1 MFESLEAFQEA
12 AKNEM
17 KKPEGSLKMLVG
29 ALMTI
34 ETDVKLAS
42 HMLTLLVSKK
52 DTVADKKSPTG
63 TKLNPALKRLVDNLK
78 FKPNVAKSYAGG
90 TPDNGYACD
99 IEDIK
104 LNILKQQCVIE
115 EDKAKLVVKSAG
127 KDSPTPLKMAINN
140 EGLWKIPGSGNL
152 SSMTT
157 GVKKPTED
165 PKDI

>member
-12 AKNEM
+12 AKKEM
-17 KKPEGSLKMLVG
+17 KSPEGSLKMLVG

-42 HMLTLLVSKK
+42 SMLTQLVSKK
-52 DTVADKKSPTG
+52 DVVVDKKSPTG
-63 TKLNPALKRLVDNLK
+63 TKLNPAFRRLVDNLK

-90 TPDNGYACD
+90 TAENGYQCD
-99 IEDIK
+99 IENIK
-104 LNILKQQCVIE
+104 PNILKNQCVIE
-115 EDKAKLVVKSAG
+115 EDKAKLVVKSGG
-127 KDSPTPLKMAINN
+127 KDSPTPLKLAINN

-157 GVKKPTED
+157 GVKKPAVD

>member
-12 AKNEM
+12 AKKEM

-42 HMLTLLVSKK
+42 QMLTLLVSKK
-52 DTVADKKSPTG
+52 DLVVDKKSPTG
-63 TKLNPALKRLVDNLK
+63 FKVNPAIKRLVDNLK
-78 FKPNVAKSYAGG
+78 FKKYVAKSYAGG
-90 TPDNGYACD
+90 TPENGYQCD
-99 IEDIK
+99 IENIK
-104 LNILKQQCVIE
+104 LNILKNQCVIE
-115 EDKAKLVVKSAG
+115 EDKAKLMVKSGG
-127 KDSPTPLKMAINN
+127 KDSPTPIKLAINN

-157 GVKKPTED
+157 GVKKPAED